1 LNSKE
6 KAALAAMLVGFV
18 SLVGGLSLISVSAAA
33 IVGGA
38 LLIAFGV
45 ALDRHAV

>member
-1 LNSKE
+1 MNSKE
-6 KAALAAMLVGFV
+6 KAALTTMAVGFL
-18 SLVGGLSLISVSAAA
+18 SLVGGLSLVSIPAAA

-38 LLIAFGV
+38 MLIVFGV